1 MYNSWEAHY
10 RQVTVLRF
18 TPDGEALL
26 SGSDDSGITV
36 WSVFRF
42 ARVVITLYTRM
53 FLKSYS
59 FGRLLDD
66 SVRDEIPEAYADL
79 SDHTLPITDIACGLG
94 PFPSC
99 RVLTASTDHSV
110 KVCCKFLRCH
120 IPQLIAPKVM
130 GPRVKVA
137 PIYFPVSSR
146 CHLHC
151 LGRC

>member
-1 MYNSWEAHY
+1 MYNSWDAHY

-42 ARVVITLYTRM
+42 ASVVNTPTPHATQML
-53 FLKSYS
+53 SY

-79 SDHTLPITDIACGLG
+79 SDHTLPITDIACGFG

-110 KVCCKFLRCH
+110 KVW
-120 IPQLIAPKVM
+120 
-130 GPRVKVA
+130 
-137 PIYFPVSSR
+137 
-146 CHLHC
+146 LHSFF
-151 LGRC
+151 